1 MEIENAGLIQIPLKS
16 KNHPMNNI
24 ENSKIPSSTTTST
37 AKSNSAASNHYFSF
51 RDITA
56 LQYVVADKSSP
67 TFFLPNTSTLTANST
82 GQLPLSSSLR
92 YPEKKKISS

>member
-37 AKSNSAASNHYFSF
+37 AEGNIVASNHYFAI
-51 RDITA
+51 RNITA
-56 LQYVVADKSSP
+56 LQDFVADKFGP
-67 TFFLPNTSTLTANST
+67 
-82 GQLPLSSSLR
+82 
-92 YPEKKKISS
+92 